1 MPPWKPLPNP
11 APAIAEPAKNTAAEP
26 RLTAS
31 TVTATPVIRAAMPA
45 SITVRAAARRSAM
58 IATTAEPASTNRLRL
73 PSTTL
78 PEPVSACTSAG
89 PSAPYSPASAHT
101 ANSTGTAVST
111 GPRSARGRVI
121 SGRRLASAPGA
132 GLTVS
137 RIATIAAACRASTPI
152 RAR

>member
-1 MPPWKPLPNP
+1 
-11 APAIAEPAKNTAAEP
+11 
-26 RLTAS
+26 
-31 TVTATPVIRAAMPA
+31 MPA

-58 IATTAEPASTNRLRL
+58 VATTAEPASTNRLRA

-78 PEPVSACTSAG
+78 SEPVSVWTSAG

-111 GPRSARGRVI
+111 GARSPRGRVT

>member
-1 MPPWKPLPNP
+1 MPN
-11 APAIAEPAKNTAAEP
+11 
-26 RLTAS
+26 
-31 TVTATPVIRAAMPA
+31 
-45 SITVRAAARRSAM
+45 SITVRAAARRSTM
-58 IATTAEPASTNRLRL
+58 VATTAEAASTNRLRL

-111 GPRSARGRVI
+111 GARSARGRVI

-132 GLTVS
+132 RLTVS
-137 RIATIAAACRASTPI
+137 RIAAIAVACRASTPI

>member
-1 MPPWKPLPNP
+1 M
-11 APAIAEPAKNTAAEP
+11 
-26 RLTAS
+26 
-31 TVTATPVIRAAMPA
+31 TATPVISDRMPN

-58 IATTAEPASTNRLRL
+58 IATTAEAASTNRLRL

-78 PEPVSACTSAG
+78 PEPVSVSTSAG

-111 GPRSARGRVI
+111 GARSARGRVI

-132 GLTVS
+132 
-137 RIATIAAACRASTPI
+137 R
-152 RAR
+152 

>member
-1 MPPWKPLPNP
+1 
-11 APAIAEPAKNTAAEP
+11 
-26 RLTAS
+26 
-31 TVTATPVIRAAMPA
+31 MPA
-45 SITVRAAARRSAM
+45 SITVRAAARRSTM
-58 IATTAEPASTNRLRL
+58 VATTAEAASTNRLRL

-111 GPRSARGRVI
+111 GARSARGRVI

-132 GLTVS
+132 RLTVS
-137 RIATIAAACRASTPI
+137 RIAAIAVACRASTPI